1 MMGNDMIRR
10 LPAYPSTTARKSLSP
25 TQLAT
30 VNQTIS
36 SALLQTIALPPS
48 KRDSPAARAF
58 VTSYAKDTAL
68 QTLQNL
74 IWQSGSTSKDE
85 RIIRKRTLILAEKIA
100 PVLETQTLL
109 DLAII
114 YAQTNESKIGPIFQ
128 EALRSN
134 PVLVQSVETD
144 FVPALTYLFNPSQGL
159 YAIRKTAHCTVS
171 FLRASPP
178 ELVRCFSH
186 NQAFILALATLYDQG
201 LGSIA
206 QSYGGLST
214 LRNPN
219 PASST
224 VDEWEPIWV
233 QTKVDLVDAFHIII
247 TSLLNDIST
256 ASGRALAAHSE
267 RAFGI
272 IFALLELPS
281 SSSTASSTSLTPF
294 FNRSLLADY
303 QESYSLSKTLSN
315 ALRNAAEKDERLDL
329 LESMLQSLESSPPD
343 KSTRRKDAGALK
355 ILIRSSGIAPGID
368 NRGDGGRLR
377 STQGLVDTT
386 SRKGKGKATQPTLV
400 APSLATSS
408 LGSTSSVPD
417 IDIKITQ
424 VLDIFPDH
432 APNYVRALLEY
443 ATFGGDPE
451 KVVMALLDGSAPSSE
466 DLESMAAATAISDA
480 DDVGRFVNER
490 KNVFDDEIMDVS
502 KLRVGKAKE
511 DASHVLRDRSF
522 IEQMKADILRRA
534 EAISDEEEEEVFPS
548 SKPRG
553 ADYAFDEEEDT
564 GPSGIKV
571 AGDGEESNDSETD
584 NDDVQDVERPP
595 KSLDAETILELA
607 YIKDPK
613 LFDRDAQTR
622 RSKARA
628 DLKMQ
633 TNWTDEQIEGW
644 RIMLDKNPRKDR
656 ILQKHEFAGNHHE
669 TPLVTIA
676 SSSGG
681 PLGGVRGRGGGG
693 GGKGRSG
700 TGSRGG
706 RGGSTGGGA
715 DSARERAWKDKN
727 KASRANH
734 NRKKGHDKKMARA
747 GAGTPP
753 S

>member
-1 MMGNDMIRR
+1 
-10 LPAYPSTTARKSLSP
+10 
-25 TQLAT
+25 
-30 VNQTIS
+30 
-36 SALLQTIALPPS
+36 
-48 KRDSPAARAF
+48 
-58 VTSYAKDTAL
+58 
-68 QTLQNL
+68 
-74 IWQSGSTSKDE
+74 
-85 RIIRKRTLILAEKIA
+85 
-100 PVLETQTLL
+100 
-109 DLAII
+109 
-114 YAQTNESKIGPIFQ
+114 
-128 EALRSN
+128 
-134 PVLVQSVETD
+134 
-144 FVPALTYLFNPSQGL
+144 
-159 YAIRKTAHCTVS
+159 
-171 FLRASPP
+171 
-178 ELVRCFSH
+178 
-186 NQAFILALATLYDQG
+186 
-201 LGSIA
+201 
-206 QSYGGLST
+206 
-214 LRNPN
+214 
-219 PASST
+219 
-224 VDEWEPIWV
+224 
-233 QTKVDLVDAFHIII
+233 
-247 TSLLNDIST
+247 
-256 ASGRALAAHSE
+256 
-267 RAFGI
+267 
-272 IFALLELPS
+272 
-281 SSSTASSTSLTPF
+281 
-294 FNRSLLADY
+294 
-303 QESYSLSKTLSN
+303 
-315 ALRNAAEKDERLDL
+315 
-329 LESMLQSLESSPPD
+329 MLQSLESSPPD

-584 NDDVQDVERPP
+584 NDDVQD
-595 KSLDAETILELA
+595 
-607 YIKDPK
+607 
-613 LFDRDAQTR
+613 
-622 RSKARA
+622 
-628 DLKMQ
+628 MQ

-747 GAGTPP
+747 GAVAPP